1 MSRFARNHRV
11 FYFEE
16 PVFEEGGPA
25 LRITPCPGTQV
36 QVCTPV
42 LPHGLTA
49 VSILRLQRELLD
61 AFVIEKE
68 IAEFVSWYYT
78 PMMREF
84 SSHLKPL
91 LTVYDCMDE
100 LSAFAGAPPAM
111 LRNEGELFEAADL
124 VFTGGASLF
133 ESKRKQHAAV
143 HLYPSSV
150 DVAHFATSRS
160 HKSDPQD
167 QRGIPHPRIGYA
179 GVIDER
185 MDLQLLAEVSALRPE
200 WQFAMLGPVVKIDP
214 GALPKAP
221 NIHYLGMKPYQD
233 LPAYFSGW
241 TIGML
246 PFARND
252 STRFIS
258 PTKTPE
264 YLAANLNVISTSIR
278 DVVKPYGELGLAAI
292 ADTPQQFIEAAE
304 RFFQQPRTEADTE
317 RADAFL
323 SRNSWEKTWSNMNDD
338 MSRILHKKGSESEA
352 AEVTMLAHSASEKGA
367 AHV

>member
-16 PVFEEGGPA
+16 PVFEEGGPS
-25 LRITPCPGTQV
+25 LRVSTCPSTQV
-36 QVCTPV
+36 HVCTPV
-42 LPHGLTA
+42 LPPELPA
-49 VSILRLQRELLD
+49 ASVLRLQRELLD
-61 AFVIEKE
+61 AVLIEKG
-68 IAEFVSWYYT
+68 ITEFVSWYYT

-100 LSAFAGAPPAM
+100 LSAFAGAPPSL

-133 ESKRKQHAAV
+133 ESKRRQHAAV

-150 DVAHFATSRS
+150 DVAHFAAARS
-160 HKSDPQD
+160 HKRDPQD
-167 QRGIPHPRIGYA
+167 QSAIPHPRIGYA

-185 MDLQLLAEVSALRPE
+185 MDLQLLAKVSALRPQ
-200 WQFAMLGPVVKIDP
+200 WQFVMLGPVVKIDP
-214 GALPKAP
+214 GTLPKEP
-221 NIHYLGMKPYQD
+221 NIHYLGMKPYAD

-241 TIGML
+241 SIGML
-246 PFARND
+246 PFARNE

-264 YLAANLNVISTSIR
+264 YLAASLNVISTSIR

-292 ADTPQQFIEAAE
+292 ADTPQQFVEAAE
-304 RFFQQPRTEADTE
+304 SFFKQPRSEADTA

-323 SRNSWEKTWSNMNDD
+323 ARNSWEKTWSNMNSDI
-338 MSRILHKKGSESEA
+338 SQVLEKKRTASQS
-352 AEVTMLAHSASEKGA
+352 AEVPMLAQAASTKGA